1 MSANNTKLIC
11 FLKVVI
17 RRYKRLFLYCL
28 NVLYRTLSKYHRFL
42 PFFHI
47 FIIRKDILFQKCI
60 IMCKNCVF
68 FWHIFAVL
76 TLEAEILSHLLM
88 FWNVTIIVQFL
99 SFLSNLSHFGNNTL
113 QSVGNKRFSMCFS
126 KCLIVGACM
135 QIYFFWNTLS
145 CVRIVFFGAYLRF
158 WL

>member
-1 MSANNTKLIC
+1 MS
-11 FLKVVI
+11 
-17 RRYKRLFLYCL
+17 
-28 NVLYRTLSKYHRFL
+28 
-42 PFFHI
+42 
-47 FIIRKDILFQKCI
+47 FIELFQNITGFYRSFIYLLSEKISFFRNALSCVRI
-60 IMCKNCVF
+60 VF
-68 FWHIFAVL
+68 FWRIFAVL